1 MENKYL
7 ELEYLSTHLQPVE
20 RQEDFLYQLKN
31 LFDEGVIHNCA
42 HYNLSSATDKRKDLY
57 VIIHDSNSLSDF
69 INNFAS
75 ANKFTDI
82 YCYYLDAPTE
92 DYFSHTPVPKLP
104 FTLTTENVLLISK
117 SKVAASWFERVVVLG
132 FTKSGKI
139 APRYISV
146 QPSKQF
152 GTEFGTLYEY
162 KGKADSRKF
171 ILY

>member
-20 RQEDFLYQLKN
+20 RQEEILCQLKK
-31 LFDEGVIHNCA
+31 LYDDGIIHDCA
-42 HYNLSSATDKRKDLY
+42 HYNLSSATDKGQELF
-57 VIIHDSNSLSDF
+57 VLIHDSKLLPDF

-75 ANKFTDI
+75 TNNFTDI

-92 DYFSHTPVPKLP
+92 DYFSHSPVPKLP

-117 SKVAASWFERVVVLG
+117 SKVATSWFERVVVLG

-146 QPSKQF
+146 QPSKQTE
-152 GTEFGTLYEY
+152 TEFGTLYEY
-162 KGKADSRKF
+162 KGKSDSRKF
-171 ILY
+171 ILC